1 LSEGPQARVTFVG
14 RSLDGATA
22 DRLAMLLAALLA
34 LVLFLTTLQL
44 EINGSPDP
52 YATDVGE
59 IQNALPRWGT
69 IHFTGYPQYTLLGS
83 LFVTGLRLVGIAPA
97 AAASLFSAAWG
108 ALSVGLLT
116 ALIIALGVRRRVA
129 VGASVLFAL
138 STSMW
143 IDASLAELH
152 TMTMALTFASL
163 LAALHF
169 GRHGRKR
176 DLYWLAFLA
185 GQGVTHQRAFAF
197 VAPALL
203 VLAGRQW
210 RSIWSHLPG
219 AIALALI
226 GPLTYLYLP
235 LVDWLGSDWVFS
247 APGTWEGFWA
257 LVLDTK
263 AERIISLPATAAD
276 WWRQLSIVIDLL
288 NDDWPWPLWVVGL
301 VALTCPWRRI
311 ARYEQ
316 LGLGLV
322 WIPYL
327 LVSLIVWEGRVSDA
341 LLAVKIPVIAA
352 AAVGLGFLV
361 EELWRWRRPA
371 GLAGPLVGLLV
382 AGYLFFEGRPD
393 VAAITRHDG
402 AKANIALAEQLPPTA
417 DGSPITMMALW
428 GSDFWQL
435 AYAQTFQGRFP
446 HLNLVDHNAP
456 FKQIVADGNVLV
468 TLTQTFLFRPIEWW
482 EKKLGPVY
490 LETYAPGVIEIRTE
504 ARTGDLDTE
513 RFRVNDDLSIASYSV
528 EESEGGYL
536 LRVQWMAETNPGR
549 DYSVAVHLVSVNPP
563 GGPADILAQADS
575 LHPVE
580 GWYPTT
586 RWGEGQV
593 VHDMYR
599 LPMVTEEHP
608 VAIRV
613 TAYYIGEDG
622 QFVNGE
628 WLSIGLE

>member
-1 LSEGPQARVTFVG
+1 MSEQPQAGVVFIG
-14 RSLDGATA
+14 RSLDRAAA
-22 DRLAMLLAALLA
+22 DQLAILLAALLA

-44 EINGSPDP
+44 EVNGSADP

-83 LFVTGLRLVGIAPA
+83 LFVTGLGLVGIPPA

-108 ALSVGLLT
+108 ALSAGILT

-152 TMTMALTFASL
+152 TMTMALTFAAL

-169 GRHGRKR
+169 GRYGRKR

-197 VAPALL
+197 VAPALCIL
-203 VLAGRQW
+203 IWGR
-210 RSIWSHLPG
+210 RRAIWSHLPG

-226 GPLTYLYLP
+226 GPLTYVYLP
-235 LVDWLGSDWVFS
+235 LVDWLGSNWVFS
-247 APGTWEGFWA
+247 APGTWEGFSA

-276 WWRQLSIVIDLL
+276 WWGQLSIVIDLL
-288 NDDWPWPLWVVGL
+288 NDDWPWPLWVAGL
-301 VALTCPWRRI
+301 VGVTWPWRRI
-311 ARYEQ
+311 ARRER
-316 LGLGLV
+316 LGLALI
-322 WIPYL
+322 WIPFL
-327 LVSLIVWEGRVSDA
+327 LVSLIIWEGHVSDA

-352 AAVGLGFLV
+352 AAVGLALLV

-371 GLAGPLVGLLV
+371 GVAGLLVGLSI
-382 AGYLFFEGRPD
+382 AGYLFLDRHPD
-393 VAAITRHDG
+393 VIAITRDKG
-402 AKANIALAEQLPPTA
+402 AEATIALAEQLPPA
-417 DGSPITMMALW
+417 GDGRPITMMALW
-428 GSDFWQL
+428 GNDFWQL
-435 AYAQTFQGRFP
+435 AYAQAFQDKFS
-446 HLNLVDHNAP
+446 HLNLVDHNANLAA
-456 FKQIVADGNVLV
+456 IVARGDQLV
-468 TLTQTFLFRPIEWW
+468 TLSRTFNLRPVQWW
-482 EKKLGPVY
+482 ERKLGPVY
-490 LETYAPGVIEIRTE
+490 LCTYAPGLIEIRTQP
-504 ARTGDLDTE
+504 RTSDRETE
-513 RFRVNDDLSIASYSV
+513 RFRVNDELSIASYGV
-528 EESEGGYL
+528 EESEQGYL
-536 LRVQWMAETNPGR
+536 VKVQWVAQATPGR
-549 DYSVAVHLVSVNPP
+549 DYSVAVHLVSADPP
-563 GGPADILAQADS
+563 GGPNDILAQADS

-586 RWGEGQV
+586 RWVEGQV
-593 VHDMYR
+593 VQDAYR
-599 LPMVTEEHP
+599 LPLSSTERP
-608 VAIRV
+608 VAIRI
-613 TAYYIGEDG
+613 TAYYVGEDG

-628 WLSIGLE
+628 WLSIDLE

>member
-1 LSEGPQARVTFVG
+1 LSEQPQAGVVFIG
-14 RSLDGATA
+14 RSLDRAAA
-22 DRLAMLLAALLA
+22 DQLAILLAALLA

-44 EINGSPDP
+44 EVNGSADP

-83 LFVTGLRLVGIAPA
+83 LFVTGLGLVGIPPA

-108 ALSVGLLT
+108 ALSAGILT

-152 TMTMALTFASL
+152 TMTMALTFAAL

-169 GRHGRKR
+169 GRYGRKR

-197 VAPALL
+197 VAPALCIL
-203 VLAGRQW
+203 IWGR
-210 RSIWSHLPG
+210 RRAIWSHLPG

-226 GPLTYLYLP
+226 GPLTYVYLP
-235 LVDWLGSDWVFS
+235 LVDWLGSNWVFS
-247 APGTWEGFWA
+247 APGTWEGFSA

-276 WWRQLSIVIDLL
+276 WWGQLSIVIDLL
-288 NDDWPWPLWVVGL
+288 NDDWPWPLWVAGL
-301 VALTCPWRRI
+301 VGVTWPWRRI
-311 ARYEQ
+311 ARRER
-316 LGLGLV
+316 LGLALI
-322 WIPYL
+322 WIPFL
-327 LVSLIVWEGRVSDA
+327 LVSLIIWEGHVSDA

-352 AAVGLGFLV
+352 AAVGLALLV

-371 GLAGPLVGLLV
+371 GVAGLLVGLSI
-382 AGYLFFEGRPD
+382 AGYLFLDRHPD
-393 VAAITRHDG
+393 VIAITRDKG
-402 AKANIALAEQLPPTA
+402 AEATIALAEQLPPA
-417 DGSPITMMALW
+417 GDGRPITMMALW
-428 GSDFWQL
+428 GNDFWQL
-435 AYAQTFQGRFP
+435 AYAQAFQDKFS
-446 HLNLVDHNAP
+446 HLNLVDHNANLAA
-456 FKQIVADGNVLV
+456 IVARGDQLV
-468 TLTQTFLFRPIEWW
+468 TLSRTFNLRPVQWW
-482 EKKLGPVY
+482 ERKLGPVY
-490 LETYAPGVIEIRTE
+490 LCTYAPGLIEIRTQP
-504 ARTGDLDTE
+504 RTSDRETE
-513 RFRVNDDLSIASYSV
+513 RFRVNDELSIASYGV
-528 EESEGGYL
+528 EESEQGYL
-536 LRVQWMAETNPGR
+536 VKVQWVAQATPGR
-549 DYSVAVHLVSVNPP
+549 DYSVAVHLVSADPP
-563 GGPADILAQADS
+563 GGPNDILAQADS

-586 RWGEGQV
+586 RWVEGQV
-593 VHDMYR
+593 VQDAYR
-599 LPMVTEEHP
+599 LPLSSTERP
-608 VAIRV
+608 VAIRI
-613 TAYYIGEDG
+613 TAYYVGEDG

-628 WLSIGLE
+628 WLSIDLE